1 MNAILKSSLK
11 NISEVCRRF
20 GVKRLSAF
28 GSAARGDE
36 MDEQSD
42 IDLIAEF
49 GASVD
54 GGGLADRYLD
64 FAEEAERLLGRK
76 VDLLTE
82 NSIRNPIFRSQIEAD
97 RKVLYEAST
106 AQATG

>member
-1 MNAILKSSLK
+1 MNAVLRSSQK
-11 NISEVCRRF
+11 KISEVCRRF

>member
-1 MNAILKSSLK
+1 MLRIP
-11 NISEVCRRF
+11 
-20 GVKRLSAF
+20 G
-28 GSAARGDE
+28 GSFNPLGSTQAGSNPPTSN
-36 MDEQSD
+36 EQSD
-42 IDLIAEF
+42 VDLIAEF

-54 GGGLADRYLD
+54 GRGLADRYLD